1 MKRSLFLLGMA
12 AAALS
17 SCTNEDV
24 VDVAQNRAIQ
34 FDTFVNNNTRAVTE
48 VGSGIGQTP
57 LTSYYLFGDYGN
69 AAGDYSVPVFDNEP
83 SSATAYWTANK
94 HYAFGAYANGNGNRI
109 DNATFDANAGK
120 LTFPNYTPDDEKDL
134 VAATAR
140 AETDADVTNEDAV
153 SLQFVHMLSQVKFTF
168 KTKVADSYTIKIS
181 DLKFNAV
188 KTADG
193 SYTKTT
199 EAAGTID
206 WTENTS
212 NGDYTYKDMPD
223 IANKNKNYTDSD
235 VKLVIPQGNTDKISV
250 TFTATLSGPGIDG
263 EVNKKFTTGLGYE
276 AGSISGTE
284 ANTWTHGYRYNYTA
298 TINADQIKDDLTKI
312 EFTTEVTRWEDANDT
327 TVKPSEKP

>member
-24 VDVAQNRAIQ
+24 VDVAQNRAIR

-48 VGSGIGQTP
+48 VTTKNLS
-57 LTSYYLFGDYGN
+57 SYYLFGKYGDATGN
-69 AAGDYSVPVFDNEP
+69 YSVPVFNNEP
-83 SSATAYWTANK
+83 NSAIAYWTVNK
-94 HYAFGAYANGNGNRI
+94 YYAFGAYANGNGKRI

-120 LTFPNYTPDDEKDL
+120 LTFPNYSPNDEKDL

-140 AETDADVTNEDAV
+140 AEAGADVTNKKAV
-153 SLQFVHMLSQVKFTF
+153 SLQFAHMLSQVKFTF
-168 KTKVADSYTIKIS
+168 NTKVADSYTIKIS

-199 EAAGTID
+199 ETAGNID
-206 WTENTS
+206 WSENTS
-212 NGDYTYKDMPD
+212 TGDYTYKEMSD
-223 IANKNKNYTDSD
+223 IADKNKNNTDSD
-235 VKLVIPQGNTDKISV
+235 VKLVIPQDNTNQISV
-250 TFTATLSGPGIDG
+250 TFTATLNGPGIDS
-263 EVNKKFTTGLGYE
+263 EVKKEFTANLSYE

-284 ANTWTHGYRYNYTA
+284 ANTWTPGYRYNYTA
-298 TINADQIKDDLTKI
+298 TINADDINSDLKEI
-312 EFTTEVTRWEDANDT
+312 EFETEVTEWKDANDT
-327 TVKPSEKP
+327 TVTPSEKQ

>member
-24 VDVAQNRAIQ
+24 VDVAQNRAIR

-48 VGSGIGQTP
+48 VTTENLS
-57 LTSYYLFGDYGN
+57 SYYLFGKYGDATGN
-69 AAGDYSVPVFDNEP
+69 YSVLVFDNEP
-83 SSATAYWTANK
+83 SSTIAYWTANK
-94 HYAFGAYANGNGNRI
+94 YYAFGAYANGNGNGNRI

-120 LTFPNYTPDDEKDL
+120 LKFPSYTPDDEKDL

-140 AETDADVTNEDAV
+140 AEAGSDVTNKEAV
-153 SLQFVHMLSQVKFTF
+153 SLQFAHMLSQVKFTF
-168 KTKVADSYTIKIS
+168 KTDVADSYIIKIS
-181 DLKFNAV
+181 NLQFNAV

-206 WTENTS
+206 WTENAS
-212 NGDYTYKDMPD
+212 NGDYTYKVMSD
-223 IANKNKNYTDSD
+223 IADKNKNYTDSD

-263 EVNKKFTTGLGYE
+263 EVNKEFTTGLGYE

-312 EFTTEVTRWEDANDT
+312 EFTTEVTQWGDANDT

>member
-24 VDVAQNRAIQ
+24 VDVAQNRAIR

-48 VGSGIGQTP
+48 VTTENLS
-57 LTSYYLFGDYGN
+57 SYYLFGKYGDATGN
-69 AAGDYSVPVFDNEP
+69 YSVLVFDNEP
-83 SSATAYWTANK
+83 SSAIAYWTANK
-94 HYAFGAYANGNGNRI
+94 YYAFGAYANGNGYRI

-120 LTFPNYTPDDEKDL
+120 LKFPSYTPDDEKDL

-140 AETDADVTNEDAV
+140 AEAGSDVTNKEAV
-153 SLQFVHMLSQVKFTF
+153 SLQFAHMLSQVKFTF
-168 KTKVADSYTIKIS
+168 KTDVADSYIIKIS
-181 DLKFNAV
+181 NLQFNAV

-212 NGDYTYKDMPD
+212 NGDYTYKVMSD
-223 IANKNKNYTDSD
+223 IADKDKNYTDSD
-235 VKLVIPQGNTDKISV
+235 VKLVIPQDNTNQISV
-250 TFTATLSGPGIDG
+250 TFTATLSGPGIDR
-263 EVNKKFTTGLGYE
+263 EVNKEFTADLGYE

-284 ANTWTHGYRYNYTA
+284 ANTWTPGYRYNYMA
-298 TINADQIKDDLTKI
+298 TINADDINSDLKEIK
-312 EFTTEVTRWEDANDT
+312 FTTEVTEWKDANKT
-327 TVKPSEKP
+327 PVTPSEKQ

>member
-24 VDVAQNRAIQ
+24 VDVAQNRAIR

-57 LTSYYLFGDYGN
+57 LISYYLFGKYGD
-69 AAGDYSVPVFDNEP
+69 AAANYSVPVFDNEP
-83 SSATAYWTANK
+83 SSAIAYWTVDK
-94 HYAFGAYANGNGNRI
+94 YYAFGAYANGNGNRI
-109 DNATFDANAGK
+109 DNATFEANTGK
-120 LTFPNYTPDDEKDL
+120 LKFPGYTPDDGKDL

-140 AETDADVTNEDAV
+140 AEAGSDVTNKDAV
-153 SLQFVHMLSQVKFTF
+153 PLQFVHMLSQVKFTF

-188 KTADG
+188 NTADG

-199 EAAGTID
+199 ELTGTID
-206 WTENTS
+206 WTGNTS
-212 NGDYTYKDMPD
+212 EGDYTYKDMSD
-223 IANKNKNYTDSD
+223 IADKNKNYTDSD
-235 VKLVIPQGNTDKISV
+235 VKLVIPQANTDQISV

-263 EVNKKFTTGLGYE
+263 EVNKEFTANLGYE
-276 AGSISGTE
+276 TGSISGTE
-284 ANTWTHGYRYNYTA
+284 ANTWTPGYRYNYTA
-298 TINADQIKDDLTKI
+298 TINAEDIKDDLTKI
-312 EFTTEVTRWEDANDT
+312 EFTTVVTGWEDANDT
-327 TVKPSEKP
+327 TVNPSEKP

>member
-24 VDVAQNRAIQ
+24 VDVAQNRAIR

-48 VGSGIGQTP
+48 VTTENLS
-57 LTSYYLFGDYGN
+57 SYYLFGKYGDATGN
-69 AAGDYSVPVFDNEP
+69 YNVLVFNNEP
-83 SSATAYWTANK
+83 NSAVAYWTANK

-153 SLQFVHMLSQVKFTF
+153 SLQFAHMLSQVKFTF
-168 KTKVADSYTIKIS
+168 KTKVADSYIIKIS
-181 DLKFNAV
+181 NLQFNAV

-193 SYTKTT
+193 SYTKAT
-199 EAAGTID
+199 ELTGTID

-212 NGDYTYKDMPD
+212 TGNYVYEEMSD
-223 IANKNKNYTDSD
+223 IADKNKNYTDSD
-235 VKLVIPQGNTDKISV
+235 VKLVIPQDNTDKISV

-263 EVNKKFTTGLGYE
+263 EKNKEFTANLGYE
-276 AGSISGTE
+276 AGLISDTK
-284 ANTWTHGYRYNYTA
+284 ANIWTPGYCYNYTA
-298 TINADQIKDDLTKI
+298 TINADNIESDLKEI
-312 EFTTEVTRWEDANDT
+312 EFETEVTEWKDANDT
-327 TVKPSEKP
+327 TVTPSEKQ